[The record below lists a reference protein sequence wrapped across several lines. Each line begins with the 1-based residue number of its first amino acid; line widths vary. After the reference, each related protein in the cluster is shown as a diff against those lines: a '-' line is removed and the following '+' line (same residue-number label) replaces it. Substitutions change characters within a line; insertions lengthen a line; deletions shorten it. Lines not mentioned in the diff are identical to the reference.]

1 MQPLASHSS
10 EQQLL
15 HQPVVKSRMS
25 NYHSGIASLQVST
38 CVTCMEKFPGM
49 TVRATAAGTE
59 CVRCNRDKNSPKAY
73 SCGNNM
79 HVPQE
84 LLVSI
89 FVAFLPPLICY
100 SHLQGLTQVEEML
113 ISAVMPIVC
122 PYTNC
127 HRDSMGTLDMCYSYN
142 L

>member
-89 FVAFLPPLICY
+89 FVAFFAT
-100 SHLQGLTQVEEML
+100 SHLLLSSAGADPGGGDAYLCSDAYCMSIYKLPQGQYG
-113 ISAVMPIVC
+113 
-122 PYTNC
+122 YTG
-127 HRDSMGTLDMCYSYN
+127 HVL
-142 L
+142 